1 MVAAATTRARPAS
14 PGLPV
19 SPTFNK
25 PRRPIGTYLLIGI
38 PALLLVT
45 FAWQIASMALHTEVA
60 VRQATSVGQ
69 VTLEPDP
76 AGSRVD
82 FVLVDR
88 VGQETT
94 FSGDVVLK
102 LREPDGTYWQTRRT
116 VSATDF
122 QPLPDGSYLAGRSG
136 LSIVIPAGDWAR
148 APRRGGSTSVS
159 IEVAPDDGTTAFST
173 VSAQRFP

>member
-25 PRRPIGTYLLIGI
+25 PRRPMGTYLLIGI

-45 FAWQIASMALHTEVA
+45 FLWQVASSTFHTEVA

-69 VTLEPDP
+69 VTLESDP

-94 FSGDVVLK
+94 FSGDVLLK
-102 LREPDGTYWQTRRT
+102 VREPDGTYWQTRRT

-136 LSIVIPAGDWAR
+136 LSIVIPGSDWAG
-148 APRRGGSTSVS
+148 APRRGGSSSVS
-159 IEVAPDDGTTAFST
+159 IDVTPDDGSRGFST
-173 VSAQRFP
+173 V